1 MRIDLL
7 SHVQPGFHPEHYPGR
22 LVLEL
27 EEDHQTRVVEGDATL
42 KHLNQVLSIVFVEVL
57 AQQSFTLMTQMGRVI
72 YVLLFSDTARVL
84 ELRKGIAPR
93 LASVARD
100 GRAAGQG
107 VQETSATLIQIPD
120 YGAPQPKTG
129 PTLWELIQE

>member
-7 SHVQPGFHPEHYPGR
+7 SQVRSGVHPADYPGR

-27 EEDHQTRVVEGDATL
+27 EEDHQTGVLEGDVTL

-57 AQQSFTLMTQMGRVI
+57 AQQSFTLKIQMGSVL
-72 YVLLFSDTARVL
+72 YVLLFSVESRVL
-84 ELRKGIAPR
+84 ELRMAVPQNPPSSR
-93 LASVARD
+93 
-100 GRAAGQG
+100 
-107 VQETSATLIQIPD
+107 LIQIPD